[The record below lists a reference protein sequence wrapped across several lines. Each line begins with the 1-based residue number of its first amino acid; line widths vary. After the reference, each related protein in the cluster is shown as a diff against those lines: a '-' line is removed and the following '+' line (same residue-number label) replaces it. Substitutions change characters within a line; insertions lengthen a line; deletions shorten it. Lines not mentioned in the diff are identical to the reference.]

1 MSEPT
6 TTTSDPGPPVQPVG
20 RRGGPARIGPPARW
34 ALVGVV
40 VVVALVIA
48 LWPRGGAATPAG
60 AAPAPAAPDLTAD
73 RARAA
78 LPACTPTRLPGTGGA
93 LAGVRVTCLADGS
106 TVDLGT
112 LLAGAPALVNVWASW
127 CQPCQQELPALAA
140 YAHQPGAIRVIGVQ
154 VDSPQQD
161 GLDLLASLDV
171 HVPTVYDSGT
181 ATVKALKAR
190 QLLPA
195 SYVVRADGTATLVTQ
210 PAEVLDTVADV
221 RQAVTHYL
229 GAPGAT
235 R

>member
-6 TTTSDPGPPVQPVG
+6 TTTSDPGPPVEPVG
-20 RRGGPARIGPPARW
+20 RRDGPARIGPAVRW

-40 VVVALVIA
+40 VVVALAIA
-48 LWPRGGAATPAG
+48 LWPRGGG
-60 AAPAPAAPDLTAD
+60 AAAPTAQAPAAAPDLTAD

-78 LPACTPTRLPGTGGA
+78 LPACTPTRLPGKGGA
-93 LAGVRVTCLADGS
+93 LAGVRVTCLADGT

-127 CQPCQQELPALAA
+127 CQPCQQELPALDA

-154 VDSPQQD
+154 VDSPQKD

-171 HVPTVYDSGT
+171 HVPTVYDSGN
-181 ATVKALKAR
+181 ATVQALKAR

-195 SYVVRADGTATLVTQ
+195 SYLVRADGTATLVTQ

-229 GAPGAT
+229 GTTGGT